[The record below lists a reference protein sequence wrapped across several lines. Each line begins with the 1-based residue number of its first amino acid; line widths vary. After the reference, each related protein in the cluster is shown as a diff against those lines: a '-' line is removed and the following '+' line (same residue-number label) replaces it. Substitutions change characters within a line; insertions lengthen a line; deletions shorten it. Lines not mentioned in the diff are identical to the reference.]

1 MTIQEQLFDW
11 LAGTTAAGER
21 LYPQIAPDG
30 VIKPYAVYR
39 RIASAPENVLA
50 GSSGLTNSRIQ
61 IDVYASTYAQSQSVA
76 HAIALQMANWSIQ
89 NVCLG
94 FQDFYEEDAKLHR
107 VMTDFSVWH
116 G

>member
-76 HAIALQMANWSIQ
+76 RGIESQMASWAVQ

-94 FQDFYEEDAKLHR
+94 LQDIYEEDAKLHR
-107 VMTDFSVWH
+107 VLADYSIWH
-116 G
+116 S